1 MQEIIKSTT
10 NKNLNQPMTIK
21 EAKNF
26 VLDKDLA
33 IKLDNLKIVF
43 DYKTQNETVVL
54 QPTNISLEKNKI
66 YFIIGD
72 SGVGKT
78 TLITHF
84 NGLLKSKYGNIF
96 LLNDCKI
103 YGKKRNIPK
112 FKKIRKTIGMVF
124 QFPEYQLFRDNVVK
138 DVMFGP
144 VNLGVKKKEAEILA
158 KKYLKQMGIEEYLY
172 SHSPFELS
180 GGQKRRVALA
190 GILAIQPEI
199 LVFDEPTAGLDPVGV
214 DSILNFIQNLKDQNK
229 TIIIITHDMNQVLQM
244 ADKVIVL
251 ADKQIKY
258 FDTPY
263 NIFKNKELLEST
275 TIIKPMVIQMIDLL
289 VTKNKAFM
297 ALYDMQPKTIEELTQ
312 CIVKIIKRC
321 K

>member
-1 MQEIIKSTT
+1 
-10 NKNLNQPMTIK
+10 
-21 EAKNF
+21 
-26 VLDKDLA
+26 
-33 IKLDNLKIVF
+33 
-43 DYKTQNETVVL
+43 
-54 QPTNISLEKNKI
+54 
-66 YFIIGD
+66 
-72 SGVGKT
+72 
-78 TLITHF
+78 
-84 NGLLKSKYGNIF
+84 
-96 LLNDCKI
+96 
-103 YGKKRNIPK
+103 
-112 FKKIRKTIGMVF
+112 MVF
-124 QFPEYQLFRDNVVK
+124 QFPEYQLFRDNIVK

-251 ADKQIKY
+251 ADKQN
-258 FDTPY
+258 FLFESFWDNEY
-263 NIFKNKELLEST
+263 NSLNLFVNSKVK
-275 TIIKPMVIQMIDLL
+275 
-289 VTKNKAFM
+289 
-297 ALYDMQPKTIEELTQ
+297 Q
-312 CIVKIIKRC
+312 CILH
-321 K
+321 

>member
-1 MQEIIKSTT
+1 MREVVKTISPKS
-10 NKNLNQPMTIK
+10 LVAPMTLK

-26 VLDKDLA
+26 VLDQKLA
-33 IKLDNLKIVF
+33 LMLDNLKIVF
-43 DYKTQNETVVL
+43 DPKTPDEHIVL
-54 QPTNISLEKNKI
+54 EPTTLSLEKNKI

-84 NGLLKSKYGNIF
+84 NGLLKSKHGNIF
-96 LLNDCKI
+96 LLNNCKI
-103 YGKKRNIPK
+103 YGKKRHIPK
-112 FKKIRKTIGMVF
+112 YKKLRKTVGMAF
-124 QFPEYQLFRDNVVK
+124 QFPEYQLFKDNIVK

-144 VNLGVKKKEAEILA
+144 INLGVKKIKAEVLA
-158 KKYLKQMGIEEYLY
+158 KKYLKLMGIGEDLF

-199 LVFDEPTAGLDPVGV
+199 LVFDEPAAGLDPTGIS
-214 DSILNFIQNLKDQNK
+214 SILNLIKDLKNQNK
-229 TIIIITHDMNQVLQM
+229 TIIITTHDMNQVLQM

-251 ADKQIKY
+251 ADKKVKY

-263 NIFKNKELLEST
+263 NIFRNKELLAST

-289 VTKNKAFM
+289 ISQNKKFTS
-297 ALYDMQPKTIEELTQ
+297 LYDMQPKTIEELAK
-312 CIVKIIKRC
+312 CLIKLVD
-321 K
+321 KK